1 MATSRSRIL
10 VSFTDEEK
18 AQVQS
23 LADQLRLS
31 ISELLRRLVLG
42 HRLPDA
48 QDFVSAQAIRD
59 LLKIN
64 ADQARLGNLLKLLI
78 DEADG
83 NLQPATLAQIRNLLE
98 AIYAVQADL
107 RAGVKEIHHHMHPRA
122 AR

>member
-1 MATSRSRIL
+1 MATTRDRVK

-18 AQVQS
+18 ARVQA
-23 LADQLRLS
+23 LADQVKLS
-31 ISELLRRLVLG
+31 VSELLRRLVLG
-42 HRLPDA
+42 HQLPDA

-83 NLQPATLAQIRNLLE
+83 NLQPAMLEQIRNLLE

-107 RAGVKEIHHHMHPRA
+107 RAGVKEIHLHMHPRA

>member
-1 MATSRSRIL
+1 MATTRDRVK

-18 AQVQS
+18 IQVQA
-23 LADQLRLS
+23 LADQVRLS
-31 ISELLRRLVLG
+31 VSELLRRLVLG

-83 NLQPATLAQIRNLLE
+83 NLQPATHDQVRNLLE

-107 RAGVKEIHHHMHPRA
+107 KAAVKAIHHHIHPKA